1 MPLIGSQNLLDLP
14 TFNGKVPND
23 GPRTIPVTADFSV
36 SSVWTLDL
44 SLQTKL
50 KIVGFL
56 QCVFIDNKDSDAPLY
71 IRTSGIRQT
80 VCIPGRSQAYV
91 PLLLS
96 DSPTV
101 ELESASGAP
110 MIMHFLNV
118 PMPLHVWSTL
128 TQPAL
133 TVDGNGALVVSMPA
147 FDALVSDTGVGP
159 GLDVN
164 VISGG
169 GGGGGGGLR
178 LPADYRALTG
188 DISSTINTN
197 IIVGSPRFY
206 VNAIR
211 LSLSPN
217 AFITPLQ
224 VVTVAVKRGATNLIQ
239 RTFYPATGIPAGGAG
254 APFMPALIYEATG
267 LDYWSSVD
275 GENLAIQLT
284 ATLSGASPGGMQYTI
299 WGGSGAIP

>member
-1 MPLIGSQNLLDLP
+1 MPIIGTPNLLDLP

-23 GPRTIPVTADFSV
+23 GPRTIPVPVDFATA
-36 SSVWTLDL
+36 SVWSLDL

-56 QCVFIDNKDSDAPLY
+56 QTVFVDNKDSDEPLY
-71 IRTSGIRQT
+71 IRTDTVRQ
-80 VCIPGRSQAYV
+80 VICIPGRSQAYV
-91 PLLLS
+91 PLLMT
-96 DSPTV
+96 DSPSL
-101 ELESASGAP
+101 ELESASGLR
-110 MIMHFLNV
+110 MLLHFMNT

-133 TVDGNGALVVSMPA
+133 TVDGNGALVVQMPA
-147 FDALVSDTGVGP
+147 FDALVSDLGTGP
-159 GLDVN
+159 GLGVN
-164 VISGG
+164 IISGG

-188 DISSTINTN
+188 DISSTTNTN
-197 IIVGSPRFY
+197 IIAGSPRFY
-206 VNAIR
+206 VNAIQ
-211 LSLSPN
+211 LTLAPN

-224 VVTVAVKRGATNLIQ
+224 VVTVAVKHGSTNMIS

-254 APFMPALIYEATG
+254 APAMPAVIFEATG
-267 LDYWSSVD
+267 LDYWSPTD

-284 ATLSGASPGGMQYTI
+284 AALSGASPGGMQYTI
-299 WGGSGAIP
+299 WGGSGSVP